1 MVIAQPMRLSCVRVQ
16 MGPPRRQVNVAAALA
31 LAAALAGCA
40 AAPNEEQARLCRLV
54 AATLGPPGTRV
65 EVLAQSGRQ
74 ADDGLDIAR
83 IDVLLHPPD
92 HPPRRDFVVCR
103 FAGRGAGT
111 PALVGVTTER
121 GPFSETR
128 LHLLRRFWLDEPESA
143 LEDPAPFGGLDAP
156 GAPRW
161 AALALQHAANALPG
175 AAVAGL
181 LAGAYALIYG
191 LTGRINLAFG
201 ELAAAAGYAAFYGLA
216 FARSAGLALALAMT
230 TAAAYGAATARLVFL
245 PLRRASGLQ
254 TLVAT
259 VGLAT
264 FLQEFLR
271 LSQGASSRFAPA
283 IMAQPIPLLR
293 AGDFVATAN
302 PLALLAAALALTAAA
317 MTLLVLKAT
326 RLGREWRAASQD
338 PLAAQLFGVRPA
350 TILSQT
356 FLIASALAG
365 LAGYLATLRFG
376 QLGAGSATALG
387 LSALTG
393 AVLGGVGS
401 VGGAMLGGALVGL
414 FGEVWSALFPIV
426 YRDVAVYAIL
436 TLTLALRPH
445 GLFGDAD
452 EASGRRLPP
461 IDRETK

>member
-1 MVIAQPMRLSCVRVQ
+1 
-16 MGPPRRQVNVAAALA
+16 MGLARRQVNVAAVIA

-40 AAPNEEQARLCRLV
+40 AGPDDEQTRLCRLV
-54 AATLGPPGTRV
+54 AATLVPSGTRV
-65 EVLAQSGRQ
+65 EVLAQSGRRIE
-74 ADDGLDIAR
+74 DGLDIAR
-83 IDVLLHPPD
+83 IDVLLHAQQ

-103 FAGRGAGT
+103 FAGRNAGA

-128 LHLLRRFWLDEPESA
+128 LHLLRRFWLDQPESA
-143 LEDPAPFGGLDAP
+143 LEDPAPLGGLDAP
-156 GAPRW
+156 AAPRW
-161 AALALQHAANALPG
+161 AALAAQHLANALPG

-181 LAGAYALIYG
+181 LAGAYALVYG
-191 LTGRINLAFG
+191 LVGRINLAFG

-216 FARSAGLALALAMT
+216 FAGSPGLALALAIT
-230 TAAAYGAATARLVFL
+230 TAAAYGTATARLVFM
-245 PLRRASGLQ
+245 PLRRASGLHM
-254 TLVAT
+254 LVAT

-271 LSQGASSRFAPA
+271 LTQGASSRFAPP
-283 IMAQPIPLLR
+283 MTAQPIPLLR

-302 PLALLAAALALTAAA
+302 PVALLAAALALTAAA
-317 MTLLVLKAT
+317 ATLFVMKST
-326 RLGREWRAASQD
+326 RLGREWRATSQD

-350 TILSQT
+350 TILGQT
-356 FLIASALAG
+356 FLLASALAG
-365 LAGYLATLRFG
+365 LAGYLVTLRFG

-401 VGGAMLGGALVGL
+401 VGGAMLGGALIGL
-414 FGEVWSALFPIV
+414 FGEAWSALFPIV

-436 TLTLALRPH
+436 ALTLALRPQ
-445 GLFGDAD
+445 GLFGDAE
-452 EASGRRLPP
+452 EASGRRPP
-461 IDRETK
+461 PAERETK